1 MLVAQIAL
9 AASAQAAGEASVPRS
24 RPWFDV
30 RALGAR
36 GDGVADDTRGLQAA
50 LDAARMAG
58 GGVVYVPAGTYL
70 VAPPGAAGGRAT
82 LESLTIGSNTW
93 LRGDGPA
100 TVLKVKAGAGS
111 YRSLLSNHPTPASLA
126 ENVVIS
132 DLRFDQSCATSAG
145 DIRPRPEDRNHHA
158 IYLSWAAK
166 NVTIERVTFDP
177 ICGVS
182 TVVLNAPSA
191 QNLVVRDN
199 HFRFMRGPSS
209 EPTGYYDNTAVYLNG
224 QGTLVSGNLFES
236 TAADGARGA
245 IELHGARGVAANNV
259 THWYHSCVRAVGTSG
274 SEVPPRLQNGFTID
288 GNTCADAKDAINLW
302 SITGHHL
309 RGVTITGNTISLA
322 EVEHLRHTKDLKYF
336 QGISFAW
343 DAVSGQLDGDIS
355 DVVIE
360 GNVITAQPSQGVW
373 GASAYSTGGIVLTN
387 AGNIS
392 NVLVRGNVLREV
404 PTKAIHV
411 ESKGRGTM
419 ARNVRIEGNAIIDP
433 GHDMAAGD
441 HRAGIVLA
449 GKLQDVEVAHNT
461 ITGTMLPFRGRYAIR
476 AAAAPG
482 SARVGIHDN
491 TWSTGD
497 PSATYQLSLEGAI
510 DGGPGGRTRKTTTS
524 PRPGEVLTTDAA
536 GIGIWEVTVTGGSAF
551 TVRAPANATPGQR
564 LTIRIRNGQPGPIGP
579 IRWEGF
585 KMGDF
590 TSPRPGYLRALEVLW
605 DGTSWCEL
613 YQSSQDVPN

>member
-1 MLVAQIAL
+1 MLVVQIAS
-9 AASAQAAGEASVPRS
+9 AVTAQAAGDVSAPRP

-36 GDGVADDTRGLQAA
+36 GDGVADDTRALQAA
-50 LDAARMAG
+50 LDAARTAG
-58 GGVVYVPAGTYL
+58 GGIVYVPAGTYL

-82 LESLTIGSNTW
+82 VESLTIGSNIW

-100 TVLKVKAGAGS
+100 TILKVKAGTGS
-111 YRSLLSNHPTPASLA
+111 YRSLLSNRPTPASPT

-132 DLRFDQSCATSAG
+132 DLRVDQNCAASSG

-158 IYLSWAAK
+158 IYLSWAAR

-191 QNLVVRDN
+191 QNLVVRDS
-199 HFRFMRGPSS
+199 HFRFVRGPTS
-209 EPTGYYDNTAVYLNG
+209 EPTGYYDNTAVYMNG
-224 QGTLVSGNLFES
+224 QGMQVSGNVFES
-236 TAADGARGA
+236 SAADGARGA

-274 SEVPPRLQNGFTID
+274 KEAPPPLQNGFTIE
-288 GNTCADAKDAINLW
+288 GNTCAEAKDAINLW
-302 SITGHHL
+302 STTGHHL
-309 RGVTITGNTISLA
+309 RGVTVSGNTISLA
-322 EVEHLRHTKDLKYF
+322 ENEHLRHTKALKYF

-360 GNVITAQPSQGVW
+360 SNVITAQPAQGVW

-392 NVLVRGNVLREV
+392 NVLVRGNVLRDI
-404 PTKAIHV
+404 PTKAIHL
-411 ESKGRGTM
+411 ESKGRGKL
-419 ARNVRIEGNAIIDP
+419 ARNVRIEGNALLDP
-433 GHDMAAGD
+433 GHDAAAAD
-441 HRAGIVLA
+441 YRAGILV
-449 GKLQDVEVAHNT
+449 GGRLQDVEVAHNT
-461 ITGTMLPFRGRYAIR
+461 ITGTMLPFRGRYAVR

-482 SARVGIHDN
+482 SARVGVHDN

-497 PSATYQLSLEGAI
+497 PAATYQLSLEGAV
-510 DGGPGGRTRKTTTS
+510 DGGPGGRTRKTTSS
-524 PRPGEVLTTDAA
+524 PRAGEVISTDAA
-536 GIGIWEVTVTGGSAF
+536 GIGIWDVTLTGGSAF
-551 TVRAPANATPGQR
+551 TVRAPGNAAPGQR
-564 LTIRIRNGQPGPIGP
+564 LTIRVRNGQPGPLGP

-585 KMGDF
+585 KMGRW

-605 DGTSWCEL
+605 DGTYWCEL
-613 YQSSQDVPN
+613 YQSQDVPN